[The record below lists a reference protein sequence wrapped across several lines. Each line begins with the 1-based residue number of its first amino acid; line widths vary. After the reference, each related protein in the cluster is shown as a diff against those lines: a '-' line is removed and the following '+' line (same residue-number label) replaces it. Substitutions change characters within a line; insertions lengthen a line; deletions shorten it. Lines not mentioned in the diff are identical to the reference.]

1 MTSRSANDSKRRPG
15 GRSAR
20 VRQAVLDAA
29 FAELGEKGYGGL
41 SIEAV
46 AQRSGVAKTTVYR
59 RWPTRDELVADA
71 LDSRSDRNEPVPDT
85 GTLRGDLKEFCEG
98 VRDKLTSNHGKAMLK
113 SLVAAVDQSPEIIET
128 VERFWRE
135 RRDVGGY
142 LIERWIRRGV
152 LRPETDADLL
162 VEVILAPIYLRV
174 LLPGGPLTGDVLT
187 GFIDL
192 ALDGVVEDVTPGR
205 ISTDQASATASDAAG
220 VGRVASRDCCKSEA
234 VSPRGVSILSGQLH
248 R

>member
-1 MTSRSANDSKRRPG
+1 MSSKSANDSKRRPG

-46 AQRSGVAKTTVYR
+46 ALRSGVAKTTVYR

-71 LDSRSDRNEPVPDT
+71 LDSRSDRYEPVPDT
-85 GTLRGDLKEFCEG
+85 GSLRGDLKEFCEG
-98 VRDKLTSNHGKAMLK
+98 VRAKLTSNHGKAMLK
-113 SLVAAVDQSPEIIET
+113 SLVAAVDQSPEIVET
-128 VERFWRE
+128 VQRFWRG

-142 LIERWIRRGV
+142 LIDRWLRRGV

-162 VEVILAPIYLRV
+162 VELILAPIYLRV
-174 LLPGGPLTGDVLT
+174 LLPGGPLTEDVLAS
-187 GFIDL
+187 FIDL
-192 ALDGVVEDVTPGR
+192 ALDGVLAATPP
-205 ISTDQASATASDAAG
+205 APAPA
-220 VGRVASRDCCKSEA
+220 
-234 VSPRGVSILSGQLH
+234 
-248 R
+248 

>member
-1 MTSRSANDSKRRPG
+1 VSSLRANDSKRRPG

-98 VRDKLTSNHGKAMLK
+98 VRAKLTSNHGKAMLK

-187 GFIDL
+187 SFIDL
-192 ALDGVVEDVTPGR
+192 ALNGVLEDVTPGR
-205 ISTDQASATASDAAG
+205 T
-220 VGRVASRDCCKSEA
+220 GR
-234 VSPRGVSILSGQLH
+234 SGE
-248 R
+248 RSCF

>member
-1 MTSRSANDSKRRPG
+1 
-15 GRSAR
+15 
-20 VRQAVLDAA
+20 
-29 FAELGEKGYGGL
+29 LGEKGYGGL

-71 LDSRSDRNEPVPDT
+71 LDSRSDRNERIPDT
-85 GTLRGDLKEFCEG
+85 GSIRGDLKEFCEG
-98 VRDKLTSNHGKAMLK
+98 VRAKLTSNHGKAMLK
-113 SLVAAVDQSPEIIET
+113 SLVAAVDQSPEIVET

-135 RRDVGGY
+135 RRDVGGD

-162 VEVILAPIYLRV
+162 VEAILAPIYLRV
-174 LLPGGPLTGDVLT
+174 LLPGGPLTGDVLE

-192 ALDGVVEDVTPGR
+192 ALDGVLEDVTSGR
-205 ISTDQASATASDAAG
+205 SITDEANAAASDVAG
-220 VGRVASRDCCKSEA
+220 VDQTERANTT
-234 VSPRGVSILSGQLH
+234 
-248 R
+248 